1 MEFGGCYSPMAM
13 TVLPDLVNPG
23 TPVEAEWGN
32 EVIAALQAL
41 VVQLNAITP
50 IGSMLPYGGD
60 TSPSSYW
67 LLARGGSV
75 SRTTYSALY
84 AVYADKF
91 GVGRPAPPAGEFWLP
106 DMRGVVPAGANPGGS
121 YAATVGARDGSAD
134 QAVPIH
140 SHTTPNHYHDL
151 NNHSHRVNGG
161 TSHDGDHQH
170 TPGTTGNFMTATINP
185 SGVVG
190 SGGAQLAQV
199 VFDTVTGVAGGHSHL
214 MNFDTWGP
222 NIGTTGWASA
232 LGTDNTGVSGALKNL
247 QPSVAVNYIVRAL

>member
-1 MEFGGCYSPMAM
+1 M

-32 EVIAALQAL
+32 EVIAQLQA
-41 VVQLNAITP
+41 VVTQLNAITP
-50 IGSMLPYGGD
+50 IGVMLPYGGD
-60 TSPSSYW
+60 AAPSSFW
-67 LLARGGSV
+67 LLARGASV
-75 SRTTYSALY
+75 SKTTYSALY

-91 GVGRPAPPAGEFWLP
+91 GVGRAAPPAGEFWLP
-106 DMRGVVPAGANPGGS
+106 DMRGNVPAGANPGGA
-121 YAATVGARDGSAD
+121 YGATVGTPFGESTAI
-134 QAVPIH
+134 VPLH
-140 SHTTPNHYHDL
+140 AHTAPQHYHDM

-170 TPGTTGNFMTATINP
+170 GPGTTGNFMTATINP

-199 VFDTVTGVAGGHSHL
+199 VFDTVTGVAGGHSHS

-222 NIGTTGWASA
+222 SVGTTGYASWT
-232 LGTDNTGVSGALKNL
+232 GTDNSGVAGANRNL
-247 QPSVAVNYIVRAL
+247 PPSMPVNFLIRAL